1 MSDEEY
7 FEQLCSNSIDGTLTD
22 SEREKL
28 EAHLAECPS
37 CAALKEDLEQMRALF
52 AEEAEPPAGL
62 HESIMQR
69 LEQESK
75 LKVVQPE
82 KPVRR
87 MPVFT
92 MVAAAA
98 AVVLVVLG
106 GGLMPMFSTVSGGS
120 TAAST
125 ASTADGSAAAP
136 ETDVSGEVQEAA
148 GEAGLAQ
155 EDATAVAGES
165 QTEGAASSAPFSVTP
180 EPQAEPGDTA
190 GGSTAPAAQSEPK
203 LAEVQPSQEEPA
215 DGAAA
220 DPESGSS
227 EPSGGNAPQ
236 AMTSENVA
244 KTVTV
249 PESLRT
255 VAVSHCYIAQGG
267 GELPDIGGK
276 LLATDGKASWFL
288 LDNDLS
294 TLQDTLNAVEE
305 AGFTVSGYEG
315 AGLTID
321 SKATSWLLAVVG
333 S

>member
-125 ASTADGSAAAP
+125 ASTADSSAAAP
-136 ETDVSGEVQEAA
+136 ETDMSDEVQEAA
-148 GEAGLAQ
+148 RRGRSG
-155 EDATAVAGES
+155 
-165 QTEGAASSAPFSVTP
+165 
-180 EPQAEPGDTA
+180 A
-190 GGSTAPAAQSEPK
+190 GGRH
-203 LAEVQPSQEEPA
+203 
-215 DGAAA
+215 
-220 DPESGSS
+220 GSC
-227 EPSGGNAPQ
+227 GR
-236 AMTSENVA
+236 
-244 KTVTV
+244 K
-249 PESLRT
+249 
-255 VAVSHCYIAQGG
+255 
-267 GELPDIGGK
+267 PDRRR
-276 LLATDGKASWFL
+276 
-288 LDNDLS
+288 
-294 TLQDTLNAVEE
+294 
-305 AGFTVSGYEG
+305 
-315 AGLTID
+315 
-321 SKATSWLLAVVG
+321 SKQRCRFR
-333 S
+333 